1 MAIHQTTT
9 PTNNA
14 RKTADMPRRRDTQLM
29 QEFQPLC
36 NQLTAEKV
44 NPCQVANKHRWEKV
58 NPDEVPAGRRKAGKK
73 AELAGFLIYVK
84 EDRNRRV
91 CLLGRKD
98 QNGPPDRRDD
108 GDLPAN

>member
-29 QEFQPLC
+29 QEFQPLPHKP
-36 NQLTAEKV
+36 TAEKV
-44 NPCQVANKHRWEKV
+44 NPCQVATGSRQ
-58 NPDEVPAGRRKAGKK
+58 AGDK
-73 AELAGFLIYVK
+73 AELDGVFIDV
-84 EDRNRRV
+84 EDDRNRRG

-98 QNGPPDRRDD
+98 QNGPSDRRDD